1 MRQRI
6 SALTG
11 NGFIVAGGANAAL
24 EAHNLDL
31 AKQWLDRATGAM
43 NDNPQVMRERQ
54 RYLTWTGGY
63 QEAADLGSKVI
74 ERLPRDPQAPVY
86 LAYDLYYLGRYDEAL
101 ALAIK
106 YDSILPNNR
115 DLALIEGYVHARA
128 GAYQQALEDFSRA
141 VDRDPKM
148 ATGYANRGFMRN
160 NLRQAK
166 QAVQDFQT
174 AIKFRQDYG
183 EAHFGL
189 AYSYLQL
196 RHPQPALEQL
206 SIAAKITGHHP
217 GLAPGAGRSLPPGT
231 KAPLCG
237 KRISHR
243 SGRDAE

>member
-6 SALTG
+6 SALAA
-11 NGFIVAGGANAAL
+11 NGLIVAGGANAAL

-101 ALAIK
+101 ALATK
-106 YDSILPNNR
+106 YDPILPNNR

-128 GAYQQALEDFSRA
+128 GLHIRKRWTTSRERWNGIRRWRPGMPTA
-141 VDRDPKM
+141 GSCGTISASQNRPCRTSRLPSNSARTM
-148 ATGYANRGFMRN
+148 A
-160 NLRQAK
+160 
-166 QAVQDFQT
+166 
-174 AIKFRQDYG
+174 
-183 EAHFGL
+183 
-189 AYSYLQL
+189 
-196 RHPQPALEQL
+196 
-206 SIAAKITGHHP
+206 
-217 GLAPGAGRSLPPGT
+217 
-231 KAPLCG
+231 
-237 KRISHR
+237 KRILAWHIPICNLHR
-243 SGRDAE
+243 PQASA